1 LLGSKD
7 FLSKGLNNNIG
18 GTPPPLRAQDMFE
31 CIQTSGQRRRP
42 VTFLR
47 YW

>member
-18 GTPPPLRAQDMFE
+18 GTPPPLRAQDIAFKH
-31 CIQTSGQRRRP
+31 QGNVFAP
-42 VTFLR
+42 
-47 YW
+47 